1 MRRSSGKGYDDEIE
15 LVLLRNYSDHLM
27 SIMLWITVLTD
38 VIYIPSQR
46 HFLAI
51 LDLKEQLHVVNET
64 SFAGG
69 RILVIQN
76 HCTCVM

>member
-1 MRRSSGKGYDDEIE
+1 MMKIE

-27 SIMLWITVLTD
+27 SIMLSVWITVLTD

-51 LDLKEQLHVVNET
+51 LDLKEQWHFVNKT
-64 SFAGG
+64 SLAGH
-69 RILVIQN
+69 RIIQII
-76 HCTCVM
+76 VRV